1 MSKELKKDRLYVL
14 ELEYDFMPE
23 GGNTERIK
31 ETVVGYVRGT
41 EKDFFYG
48 SYFTRMD
55 DGTWIGGDTIHL
67 SVQDFN
73 QMVKSFREL

>member
-23 GGNTERIK
+23 SGNTERIK

-48 SYFTRMD
+48 SCFTRRD
-55 DGTWIGGDTIHL
+55 DGRWFCGETMSL
-67 SVQDFN
+67 SVQEFN
-73 QMVKSFREL
+73 EKVKSFREL

>member
-14 ELEYDFMPE
+14 ELEYEWQNEDGE
-23 GGNTERIK
+23 TELYR
-31 ETVVGYVRGT
+31 ETVVGYVKGT

-48 SYFTRMD
+48 SSFIKNG
-55 DGTWIGGDTIHL
+55 DGRWVGGDTTYL
-67 SVQDFN
+67 SVYDFN

>member
-23 GGNTERIK
+23 GGTA
-31 ETVVGYVRGT
+31 VGYVRGT

-55 DGTWIGGDTIHL
+55 DGTWCGGDTIHL
-67 SVQDFN
+67 SVQVFN